1 MTRTTFQTPRV
12 AEFASIK
19 EMVTQT
25 GHDPDEWLEV
35 IVKELVDNGID
46 AAEVIGAPPVIEIW
60 ILADGIAVI
69 DNGGGI
75 APEDV
80 ERMTD
85 FTQRVSSNE
94 AYVSPTRGK
103 QGNALQTILAM
114 PYLKDE
120 QREPGKVIIDSR
132 GIQHAIAFEVDTVDQ
147 VPKATDLREPGKVQN
162 GTAVY
167 VHWPVSACSELLTV
181 VDRIVQIADGFVHLN
196 PHLTISVTGNGVE
209 EFKWEARKPVW
220 SKWLPSNPISAHW
233 YDIERFNRLIVAQ
246 VADDRRTGRETLVA
260 EFIATFRGMTR
271 SDAKKAV
278 LDRIGAARTTLAAL
292 YNEGKGRVTGVAALL
307 QALKDETKPVKPSD
321 LGVIGKEHL
330 ADQCESDH
338 GDMDSFDYKKLEG
351 VTDGLPWV
359 IEVAFAHR
367 PDFDLMLVT
376 GCNWSPGIRNPFRLL
391 YAVLQEQRISGDEP
405 AIVIVHLTCPYL
417 AFGDRGKASL
427 QLPTKINDAICD
439 AVEKATAR
447 WAKQRKAEER
457 HASARANR
465 IERLARSKK
474 MPANAAVYAALPA
487 AYAKVSDNG
496 ELPANVR
503 QIYYAL
509 RNEVQEQT
517 GKPLGYGYFSQ
528 TILSAYVR
536 EHDVADWDIVY
547 DDRGH
552 LTEPHTGHSIGLG
565 TLAVREYLDERSKP
579 EVINATIQNA
589 HIETHGPAGNYGAL
603 VYIEKEG
610 FDSLIESQ
618 QLHEIFDC
626 AFMSCKGMS
635 VTAARALVEAI
646 CRAHGGIPLYVLHD
660 FDKAGMSIASTLTR
674 DTKRYQFTNEI
685 NVTDIGLRLEDID
698 ELNLRPFAEPAAA
711 SEGDEETRAANMR
724 LNGATEEEIEF
735 LLEQS
740 VELNALT
747 SRQFIDL
754 IVNKLT
760 GAGVKKLVPDKK
772 LLDDTFRAV
781 VHGER
786 VREQVEKILAAEQ
799 AKDVTVP
806 DDIEDQVR
814 AMLAKE
820 PIPRWDAAVAE
831 VAKSGLRKR
840 GK

>member
-1 MTRTTFQTPRV
+1 
-12 AEFASIK
+12 
-19 EMVTQT
+19 
-25 GHDPDEWLEV
+25 
-35 IVKELVDNGID
+35 
-46 AAEVIGAPPVIEIW
+46 
-60 ILADGIAVI
+60 
-69 DNGGGI
+69 
-75 APEDV
+75 
-80 ERMTD
+80 
-85 FTQRVSSNE
+85 
-94 AYVSPTRGK
+94 
-103 QGNALQTILAM
+103 
-114 PYLKDE
+114 
-120 QREPGKVIIDSR
+120 
-132 GIQHAIAFEVDTVDQ
+132 
-147 VPKATDLREPGKVQN
+147 
-162 GTAVY
+162 
-167 VHWPVSACSELLTV
+167 LTV

-209 EFKWEARKPVW
+209 EFKWEARNPLW
-220 SKWLPSNPISAHW
+220 SKWLPSNPMSAHW

-246 VADDRRTGRETLVA
+246 VADDRRTGRETLVG

-307 QALKDETKPVKPSD
+307 QALKDETKPVKPFD

-367 PDFDLMLVT
+367 PDLDLMLVT
-376 GCNWSPGIRNPFRLL
+376 GCSWSPGIRNPFRLL
-391 YAVLQEQRISGDEP
+391 YAVLQEQRISGVEP
-405 AIVIVHLTCPYL
+405 VIVIVHLACPYL
-417 AFGDRGKASL
+417 AFADRGKASL
-427 QLPTKINDAICD
+427 QLPTRINDAICD

-496 ELPANVR
+496 QLPANVR

-517 GKPLGYGYFSQ
+517 GKPLGYDYFGQ
-528 TILSAYVR
+528 TILPTYIQ
-536 EHDVADWDIVY
+536 ENDVDWNIAY

-552 LTEPHTGHSIGLG
+552 LTEPHTGHTIGLG
-565 TLAVREYLDERSKP
+565 TLAVREYLDERSGP
-579 EVINATIQNA
+579 EVIDAAIKDA
-589 HIETHGPAGNYGAL
+589 HVETHGPAGNYGAL
-603 VYIEKEG
+603 IYIEKEG

-618 QLHEIFDC
+618 RLHEILDC
-626 AFMSCKGMS
+626 TFMSCKGMS
-635 VTAARALVEAI
+635 VTAARELVEAI
-646 CRAHGGIPLYVLHD
+646 CRKHGGIPLYVLHD
-660 FDKAGMSIASTLTR
+660 FDKDGMSSASTLTR
-674 DTKRYQFTNEI
+674 DTRRFQFTHEI
-685 NVTDIGLRLEDID
+685 NVTDIGLRLADID

-711 SEGDEETRAANMR
+711 SKADDETRAANMR

-735 LLEQS
+735 LLEQR

-754 IVNKLT
+754 IVIKLT
-760 GAGVKKLVPDKK
+760 AAGVKKLVPDKT
-772 LLDDTFRAV
+772 LIDDTFRAV
-781 VHGER
+781 VRGER
-786 VREQVEKILAAEQ
+786 IREFIEEALAEEQ
-799 AKDVTVP
+799 AKDVAVP
-806 DDIEDQVR
+806 SDIAAQVK
-814 AMLAKE
+814 AMLAKD
-820 PIPRWDAAVAE
+820 PKLRWDAAVAE
-831 VAKSGLRKR
+831 IAKASLRTQR
-840 GK
+840 